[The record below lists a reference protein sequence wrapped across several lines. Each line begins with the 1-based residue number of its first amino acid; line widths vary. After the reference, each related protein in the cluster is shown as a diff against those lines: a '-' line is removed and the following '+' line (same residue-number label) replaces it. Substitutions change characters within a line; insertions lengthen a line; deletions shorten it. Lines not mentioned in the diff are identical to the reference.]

1 MPNVGMRYLVAAR
14 IDSEV
19 FGQPIVYKPG
29 RVMGRAISMDLT
41 LTRSDTELYAD
52 DILAESDNSITG
64 GEMTIGLAEVLEDAQ
79 VEFFGLKEDEGASE
93 TTYTETGEPAPY
105 CGVGYVQE
113 RRYKGVVSHI
123 AFWIYK
129 AQFAPTTESA
139 RTRGK
144 TTEWQTP
151 SVTGEILGVDQDGDG
166 VPEYRTRKVCA
177 TAQEA
182 IAWLNKKAGIT
193 GGAAA

>member
-1 MPNVGMRYLVAAR
+1 MPNVGMRYLVAAQ
-14 IDSEV
+14 IQTET

-29 RVMGRAISMDLT
+29 RVLGRAISMDLT
-41 LTRSDTELYAD
+41 LTRSDADLYAD
-52 DILAESDNSITG
+52 DILAESDNSITEG
-64 GEMTIGLAEVLEDAQ
+64 TMTIGVAEVLEDAQ
-79 VEFFGLKEDEGASE
+79 VEFFGLKENEETSE
-93 TTYTETGEPAPY
+93 TTYTETGTSAPY

-113 RRYKGVVSHI
+113 RRYKGAVSHI

-129 AQFAPTTESA
+129 AQFAPTSESA

-151 SVTGEILGVDQDGDG
+151 TVTGKILGVDQDGDG
-166 VPEYRTRKVCA
+166 VPEFRTRKVCA
-177 TAQEA
+177 TATEA

-193 GGAAA
+193 AAGA